1 MTLSLYPK
9 SKNIWLII
17 SLVLAPIIILLL
29 GILLFPDIFYDQF
42 IWRYFWGPIVEDA
55 LNKPVSYHGVIPA
68 EKFTLVSE
76 LIYGLL
82 VLSAL
87 LGLYRLLKR
96 WALPVDSSFLFSI
109 VPYIIY
115 GSVARVL
122 EDAQLFTEPLVYWF
136 VTPLIY
142 FQSLLLFLVLL
153 FIGHILEKRKIHPY
167 ITKKTILFIGGLGC
181 LIPTI
186 YYVVVWMLGHQW
198 SATYGVRIDVLLLVV
213 GLVLLTVI
221 PVYLLGRYMKPKE
234 RFKAYADPMNLSM
247 LFGHMLDGFG
257 TYISIYDPLQMGLP
271 LYYEKHPASDFL
283 LQLWP
288 PLFPIVKFLL
298 IIVIIYVFDVL
309 YKEEMRNYPLLA
321 NLLKIGIF
329 ILGFA
334 PGLRSVLRVCMG
346 V

>member
-213 GLVLLTVI
+213 GLVFLTVI

-247 LFGHMLDGFG
+247 LFGHMLDGIG

>member
-1 MTLSLYPK
+1 MALSQYPK
-9 SKNIWLII
+9 SKNMWLII
-17 SLVLAPIIILLL
+17 SLLLAPLIILLL
-29 GILLFPDIFYDQF
+29 GILLYPDIFYDQF

-55 LNKPVSYHGVIPA
+55 LNRPVSYNGVIPA

-76 LIYGLL
+76 LIYGVL
-82 VLSAL
+82 VLGAL

-96 WALPVDSSFLFSI
+96 WVLPIDFSFLLSVIPF
-109 VPYIIY
+109 IIY

-122 EDAQLFTEPLVYWF
+122 EDAEFFTEPLVYWF

-142 FQSLLLFLVLL
+142 FQSLLLFLLLL
-153 FIGHILEKRKIHPY
+153 FIGHYLEKKQVHPMV
-167 ITKKTILFIGGLGC
+167 TTKTILFIGGLGC
-181 LIPTI
+181 LIPTL
-186 YYVVVWMLGHQW
+186 YYVSLWMLGHQW
-198 SATYGVRIDVLLLVV
+198 SATHGVRLDVLILVL
-213 GLVLLTVI
+213 GLVFLTVI
-221 PVYLLGRYMKPKE
+221 PVYLFGRYIKPKDK
-234 RFKAYADPMNLSM
+234 FKAYADPLNLSM
-247 LFGHMLDGFG
+247 LFGHMLDGIG

-271 LYYEKHPASDFL
+271 SYYEKHPASDFL

-298 IIVIIYVFDVL
+298 IIVVIYVFDVL

-321 NLLKIGIF
+321 SLLKIGIF

-334 PGLRSVLRVCMG
+334 PGLRSVFRVCMG